1 MLLPTQYHPLEC
13 YRKQL
18 DTGKRIIFQTQR
30 SHTDTQFL
38 IFFSIFAKSYVFFFW
53 NTAGDVH
60 VKKVDR
66 AGFLS
71 EVQGEHKLAHVETVD
86 KSVPATEGAS
96 VGQSKLPA
104 LLQEIKAAK

>member
-1 MLLPTQYHPLEC
+1 
-13 YRKQL
+13 
-18 DTGKRIIFQTQR
+18 
-30 SHTDTQFL
+30 
-38 IFFSIFAKSYVFFFW
+38 
-53 NTAGDVH
+53 
-60 VKKVDR
+60 
-66 AGFLS
+66 LS